1 VLSGADRAS
10 VASAAHDA
18 LTGLGVTAV
27 RLGEVLDGGGTRS
40 VLMRAV
46 AERGSG
52 DPVEVVIKLAV
63 GPRDRFV
70 RERAALGLVTHHD
83 LPGTVR
89 LLGARED
96 PSLVVLEDLGGG
108 PSVADLLLGDD
119 PVAAEQAVK
128 DWATTV
134 GRLQAASTQLGD
146 EFRARLMAAS
156 RLAIGAR
163 APSRTDPPAD
173 LLTDWLSGSAET
185 LQALVGPLG
194 VRPTASALEEL
205 RAVARALT
213 QPGPASG
220 LVPGDTCPD
229 NALYVDGRLTLI
241 DFEGAAHRH
250 VAWEA
255 AHLLVPWP
263 TCWCSW
269 ALPDQVASRS
279 LAAWQDAVS
288 PVIPQAT
295 EDSFADELAQAV
307 IAWVFVT
314 LTFLLPHTI
323 REPATEP
330 TSGSTTAA
338 TPRRRPDLRSLV
350 LHRLQVAAAYPTVT
364 VPALRALAGELH
376 DACVREWGQHQL
388 LLAPAFRDAQ

>member
-1 VLSGADRAS
+1 MSDADRAS
-10 VASAAHDA
+10 AASAARDA
-18 LTGLGVTAV
+18 LAGLDVTAV
-27 RLGEVLDGGGTRS
+27 RLGEVLDAGGSRS

-46 AERGSG
+46 AERRSD
-52 DPVEVVIKLAV
+52 DPVDIIIKLAV

-70 RERAALGLVTHHD
+70 RERTALRLASHHD

-89 LLGARED
+89 LLGACED
-96 PSLVVLEDLGGG
+96 PALVVLEDLGDG

-119 PVAAEQAVK
+119 PVAAEQAVQ

-146 EFRARLMAAS
+146 EFRARLTAAS
-156 RLAIGAR
+156 RLAISAR
-163 APSRTDPPAD
+163 APSRIDPPAD
-173 LLTDWLSGSAET
+173 LLTDWLNGSAET
-185 LQALVGPLG
+185 LEALVGPLG
-194 VRPTASALEEL
+194 SRPTATALEEL
-205 RAVARALT
+205 RAVTQALA

-250 VAWEA
+250 IAWEA

-269 ALPDQVASRS
+269 ALPDEVANRA
-279 LAAWQDAVS
+279 LAAWQGTVS
-288 PVIPQAT
+288 PAIPQAT

-323 REPATEP
+323 PEPAKP
-330 TSGSTTAA
+330 ASSSTTAA

-350 LHRLQVAAAYPTVT
+350 LHRLQVAAAYPTT
-364 VPALRALAGELH
+364 TAPALQDLAGELH

-388 LLAPAFRDAQ
+388 LLAPAFRDTR